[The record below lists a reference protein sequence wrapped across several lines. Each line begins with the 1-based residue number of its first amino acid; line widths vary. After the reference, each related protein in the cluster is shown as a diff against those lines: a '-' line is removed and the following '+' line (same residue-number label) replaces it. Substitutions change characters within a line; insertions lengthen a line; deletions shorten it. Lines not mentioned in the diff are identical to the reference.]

1 MKLATKLLRYMEYDL
16 SDEVKPFLHTN
27 WPSWYRRS
35 ERDLIVRGLERFDY
49 TGVIEG
55 LVNKTGSTYYNTL
68 FNIAKRN
75 NGGPLIKNRVQHQE
89 LAMLYSLCHNDL
101 ELIVA
106 WPNATSSGK
115 IDDFEKELEANG
127 TIVYQKEVSL
137 PRNGAEVL
145 CMQMYAGESFLSKK
159 QCQRKALASGWEKTD
174 KAMGAGRK
182 LRVYLYYND
191 SENSLR
197 GKAAKRKEELRSLFK
212 TSDSDRK
219 SYIHT
224 ADNAVQVTEYAQV
237 FFNNNSI
244 NLLNNND
251 LNMLLPEKPYK
262 TWLMMNSVKKYIQQ
276 ELGSLFLLSSQIKSG
291 SAAYLHGIRRT
302 EDIDMMIDDRRLGPE
317 VKQKMEALKELMPWT
332 DSSLAY
338 SARDNEAKFW
348 NFETYVPGKTFYEK
362 RSEMIHNPEYHAY
375 FCGLKVENAE
385 AFLYMRMSRIAGDA
399 RPRPVAD
406 MLMLNE
412 FMKEGRFKELKSKY
426 KLIVPVGTLRKTV
439 ANRFYDKGGLQG
451 WYKTVRYFIQERYK
465 RKYTIEEVRDM
476 LNAARTKTKPNPL
489 DTDAIEERL
498 LADVE
503 GSFTDESETRRNPG
517 GATVVITVPH
527 ALHAGPDVEEHW
539 CDWSAAP
546 AGRQIDKIMSK
557 DHKTIL
563 HLADKKRTEIDYN
576 RVASADTKWQYRLDD
591 YIEKASMLLDIHS
604 FPPDD
609 VMWAGY
615 DFVLFNSSEWPQQ
628 RQMEQAKLQDHLVK
642 KGYKVFM
649 DIADHRNYIQ
659 EKGIKAGIPSFL
671 IEFNEELPLKDSCND
686 LIDGL
691 EDILFKDNPVQMLFR
706 DNPLRGT
713 SAEYF
718 DQSKREGYFQPR
730 RGTGAYS
737 AYTAVWATADDTMKD
752 GKLALDFALPIL
764 EAHEPQL
771 QRVPVVHYIPKSRDM
786 EIQKGRNLD
795 GSINRDKYKS
805 GAVRFPKGFNAEYTK
820 EVWRGQS
827 FIEWKISQGGRSQR
841 RMKIIDDPYYEYE
854 KYRKDQ
860 KKSFKK
866 AFRRF
871 RKTLKSNPVLPKKRH
886 GYFPKADYITEV
898 PGEEEIHNEIQAHQ
912 KKHNALVQSIMKKDF
927 SKTWTWNRPVA
938 EAKKKA
944 EKRALKK
951 AKKKADKELGDF
963 KVCREECLYC
973 YIEQN
978 KTNPTPHFFPGNAV
992 KKYPWLKY
1000 ANLIKTNPHGR
1011 GHLEPPAP
1019 GMTRLWRG
1027 DFANNYPL
1035 VPRGPQPIQDG
1046 TGKSWN
1052 AFAQWSYGGRY
1063 FTPDREYAMKYANL
1077 PGEAGDSEEKV
1088 SGEKVLMYIDIPNE
1102 DLPKYNYHR
1111 IYNGPMTEQWERLEK
1126 RNLTGLK
1133 SWWRLGKITAKD
1145 IPYPI
1150 KGHGYSEPGDQET
1163 AKKEYWIGPDVEL
1176 YGKVKVHSTWTDN
1189 PPRPVPEFGY
1199 HFTHEKNLK
1208 KIKKHGL
1215 WEDFNYL
1222 FYPDALYHAWVVGGH
1237 IDGMY
1242 DTSPSTRQPT
1252 QEEVMD
1258 ALTKMVMLKVKVE
1271 PDQYR
1276 PVPYETGRLHDE
1288 FILEGNVSPS
1298 NIEVLGPVMETV
1310 LQDFQTGKV
1319 TMADVQE
1326 WAMGNNAP
1334 DPTKIIDGTF
1344 YNLLDHVKWY
1354 DEWKKSKHPKIIERL
1369 KENPSKDLYDVFE
1382 EWCSL
1387 VNMTN
1392 KELETFLNSNWGKV
1406 AGLSKQEAKNWNDI
1420 KSGRVSGRRI
1430 LKMREKIGFS
1440 SPNDQ
1445 IKSQIDIGKAWEK
1458 ALKNWTGPSGDSMK
1472 GETDWDWC
1480 KRQVRFNKRAGA
1492 FPYNQNA
1499 EERKGALVKKQKTQ
1513 NQPSRRL
1520 LSLWVWG
1527 HDPWRWAYDNDV
1539 ALMPKCPDTAWVGKK
1554 EKRKYGKIEVIAGP
1568 KKNFMMSLPYIYSQI
1583 LRGVV
1588 YAEDSLEPKE
1598 NPPAENITWT
1608 KMPPRKMELPG
1619 PAAGTP
1625 LETMYEL
1632 RGVDEDGHTVTIK
1645 TTKYNTDTEYRN
1657 KDGKLFSNTAITS
1670 QEWLKGLGVEDYFY
1684 VVGIEA
1690 SKKMIG
1696 LGQAAYIQLAKTV
1709 PAVLSTNHSESAE
1722 RAWQG
1727 VERNAAQHGL
1737 VVHRRKIEYPI
1748 GKDTGFRYDR
1758 VLMKDTKENPPVF
1771 PEPERISK
1779 VKGGRYKMDSGQDVS
1794 GMHFSDAVIL
1804 GSDKSIN
1811 VEWKNQEEEAEP
1823 KPAPKSGLRRIR
1835 FNMLRPSKFDGYKDA
1850 WIVASETSKGH
1861 IYSLSVEV
1869 QTTLTLKTFPGKKSE
1884 PRLRPETY
1892 GSLHPLN
1899 KIGEITIKSSGKKHP
1914 LYDRVFVMDSKEN
1927 KKAPKNMYRKLAQ
1940 GKKAKG
1946 CECGKKAYRSE
1957 AKAHADIPY
1966 DWTVY
1971 PCPDVAGI
1979 YHASSPRRNKGG
1991 GGSER
1996 LYGITKRYVRTLHP
2010 KLDEFTARSLVE
2022 RLKNAGKGKQ
2032 AESRQLGR
2040 ILTRMAREG
2049 LVLQLPGGVYRNT
2062 EARYQEY
2069 LDEQEEPKDN
2079 PRTKKG
2085 RKVPK
2090 RYLKGLN
2097 KVEMEIAKY
2106 EIDRGYEYDIDDP
2119 EAYEDW
2125 KSDIMAKARG
2135 MKTAPSR
2142 FKMKFIKK
2150 YGPLP
2155 EGKDLVSRLA
2165 KATGIKKKYIQKAY
2179 SKGLAA
2185 WRGGHRPGTSQH
2197 QWASGR
2203 AYALVM
2209 GAPSSTGKGKPDF
2222 KLAVEAGVRNEKG
2235 KLLI

>member
-1 MKLATKLLRYMEYDL
+1 M
-16 SDEVKPFLHTN
+16 VK
-27 WPSWYRRS
+27 R
-35 ERDLIVRGLERFDY
+35 
-49 TGVIEG
+49 
-55 LVNKTGSTYYNTL
+55 
-68 FNIAKRN
+68 
-75 NGGPLIKNRVQHQE
+75 
-89 LAMLYSLCHNDL
+89 
-101 ELIVA
+101 
-106 WPNATSSGK
+106 
-115 IDDFEKELEANG
+115 
-127 TIVYQKEVSL
+127 
-137 PRNGAEVL
+137 
-145 CMQMYAGESFLSKK
+145 
-159 QCQRKALASGWEKTD
+159 
-174 KAMGAGRK
+174 
-182 LRVYLYYND
+182 
-191 SENSLR
+191 
-197 GKAAKRKEELRSLFK
+197 
-212 TSDSDRK
+212 
-219 SYIHT
+219 
-224 ADNAVQVTEYAQV
+224 
-237 FFNNNSI
+237 
-244 NLLNNND
+244 
-251 LNMLLPEKPYK
+251 
-262 TWLMMNSVKKYIQQ
+262 
-276 ELGSLFLLSSQIKSG
+276 
-291 SAAYLHGIRRT
+291 
-302 EDIDMMIDDRRLGPE
+302 
-317 VKQKMEALKELMPWT
+317 
-332 DSSLAY
+332 
-338 SARDNEAKFW
+338 
-348 NFETYVPGKTFYEK
+348 
-362 RSEMIHNPEYHAY
+362 
-375 FCGLKVENAE
+375 
-385 AFLYMRMSRIAGDA
+385 
-399 RPRPVAD
+399 
-406 MLMLNE
+406 
-412 FMKEGRFKELKSKY
+412 
-426 KLIVPVGTLRKTV
+426 
-439 ANRFYDKGGLQG
+439 
-451 WYKTVRYFIQERYK
+451 
-465 RKYTIEEVRDM
+465 
-476 LNAARTKTKPNPL
+476 
-489 DTDAIEERL
+489 
-498 LADVE
+498 
-503 GSFTDESETRRNPG
+503 
-517 GATVVITVPH
+517 
-527 ALHAGPDVEEHW
+527 
-539 CDWSAAP
+539 
-546 AGRQIDKIMSK
+546 
-557 DHKTIL
+557 
-563 HLADKKRTEIDYN
+563 
-576 RVASADTKWQYRLDD
+576 
-591 YIEKASMLLDIHS
+591 
-604 FPPDD
+604 
-609 VMWAGY
+609 
-615 DFVLFNSSEWPQQ
+615 
-628 RQMEQAKLQDHLVK
+628 
-642 KGYKVFM
+642 
-649 DIADHRNYIQ
+649 
-659 EKGIKAGIPSFL
+659 
-671 IEFNEELPLKDSCND
+671 
-686 LIDGL
+686 
-691 EDILFKDNPVQMLFR
+691 
-706 DNPLRGT
+706 
-713 SAEYF
+713 
-718 DQSKREGYFQPR
+718 
-730 RGTGAYS
+730 
-737 AYTAVWATADDTMKD
+737 
-752 GKLALDFALPIL
+752 
-764 EAHEPQL
+764 
-771 QRVPVVHYIPKSRDM
+771 
-786 EIQKGRNLD
+786 
-795 GSINRDKYKS
+795 
-805 GAVRFPKGFNAEYTK
+805 
-820 EVWRGQS
+820 
-827 FIEWKISQGGRSQR
+827 
-841 RMKIIDDPYYEYE
+841 
-854 KYRKDQ
+854 
-860 KKSFKK
+860 
-866 AFRRF
+866 
-871 RKTLKSNPVLPKKRH
+871 
-886 GYFPKADYITEV
+886 
-898 PGEEEIHNEIQAHQ
+898 
-912 KKHNALVQSIMKKDF
+912 
-927 SKTWTWNRPVA
+927 
-938 EAKKKA
+938 
-944 EKRALKK
+944 
-951 AKKKADKELGDF
+951 
-963 KVCREECLYC
+963 
-973 YIEQN
+973 
-978 KTNPTPHFFPGNAV
+978 NPTPHFFPGDAV
-992 KKYPWLKY
+992 IKYPWLKY
-1000 ANLIKTNPHGR
+1000 ADLIKTNPHEA
-1011 GHLEPPAP
+1011 GHLEPPAL

-1063 FTPDREYAMKYANL
+1063 FTTDREYAMKYANL

-1111 IYNGPMTEQWERLEK
+1111 IYNGPMMEQWERLEK
-1126 RNLTGLK
+1126 RSLLGIK
-1133 SWWRLGKITAKD
+1133 GWWRTGKITAKD

-1150 KGHGYSEPGDQET
+1150 RGHGYSEPGDQET
-1163 AKKEYWIGPDVEL
+1163 AKVEYWIGPDVEL

-1189 PPRPVPEFGY
+1189 PP
-1199 HFTHEKNLK
+1199 K
-1208 KIKKHGL
+1208 
-1215 WEDFNYL
+1215 
-1222 FYPDALYHAWVVGGH
+1222 
-1237 IDGMY
+1237 
-1242 DTSPSTRQPT
+1242 
-1252 QEEVMD
+1252 
-1258 ALTKMVMLKVKVE
+1258 
-1271 PDQYR
+1271 
-1276 PVPYETGRLHDE
+1276 
-1288 FILEGNVSPS
+1288 
-1298 NIEVLGPVMETV
+1298 
-1310 LQDFQTGKV
+1310 
-1319 TMADVQE
+1319 
-1326 WAMGNNAP
+1326 
-1334 DPTKIIDGTF
+1334 
-1344 YNLLDHVKWY
+1344 
-1354 DEWKKSKHPKIIERL
+1354 
-1369 KENPSKDLYDVFE
+1369 KDLYDVFE

-1430 LKMREKIGFS
+1430 LKMRKKIGFS
-1440 SPNDQ
+1440 GPNDQ

-1539 ALMPKCPDTAWVGKK
+1539 ARMPKCPDTAWVGNK

-1568 KKNFMMSLPYIYSQI
+1568 KKNFLMSLPYLYSQI

-1588 YAEDSLEPKE
+1588 YAEEWIEPKE

-1625 LETMYEL
+1625 LETFYEL

-1657 KDGKLFSNTAITS
+1657 KDGQLFTNTAVTS

-1696 LGQAAYIQLAKTV
+1696 LGQAAYIQLAKIV

-1737 VVHRRKIEYPI
+1737 VVHRRKIEYPV

-1758 VLMKDTKENPPVF
+1758 VLMKDTKENPPTHELQSIPLVPSGETIATVEEVYSNPPIF

-1927 KKAPKNMYRKLAQ
+1927 KKQPKNFHTKRARERS
-1940 GKKAKG
+1940 GVG
-1946 CECGKKAYRSE
+1946 RCVCGKIPYSSPQ
-1957 AKAHADIPY
+1957 KAHAAASKEGRGVHPCVIKKGVWHTTSSRNNPEDEDENDSYSFEIDESMDAETARELAREYATDSELRDKLEDIATENEKPFY
-1966 DWTVY
+1966 IMLEQTDDEVIMHIG
-1971 PCPDVAGI
+1971 PDKKPDLDLVDVVEPRIIVGSDD
-1979 YHASSPRRNKGG
+1979 YNFPKKMQKDFVRRNKGG

-1996 LYGITKRYVRTLHP
+1996 LYGITKKYVRELHP
-2010 KLDEFTARSLVE
+2010 QYEPFNARTLVE
-2022 RLKNAGKGKQ
+2022 RLKNRKVKQ
-2032 AESRQLGR
+2032 VESRQLGR
-2040 ILTRMAREG
+2040 VLSKLAREG
-2049 LVLQLPGGVYRNT
+2049 QIIREIDNTYRNT
-2062 EARYQEY
+2062 EKNYQKY

-2135 MKTAPSR
+2135 MKTTPSR
-2142 FKMKFIKK
+2142 WKMDFIKK

-2155 EGKDLVSRLA
+2155 KGKDLVSRLA

-2179 SKGLAA
+2179 DKGLAA

-2209 GAPSSTGKGKPDF
+2209 GGTGSTAKGKPDF
-2222 KLAVEAGVRNEKG
+2222 KLAVEAGVRDEKG